1 MPTCVAVFGPPG
13 SGKTSLCR
21 QFVEQHSHAVMLS
34 IGEAVRAN
42 EKLENRETPSLV
54 AERALETACK
64 NLPHGHFLVLD
75 GLKRASHVLSS
86 LEVFSR
92 HGMQLKTAIQLTDV
106 RAEAG
111 TRGRLDDD
119 ALPLRLERYE
129 ADKSQLLS
137 TFKAASVKVVKPQQ
151 GAAGRTALVDWILVN
166 GIVVDRIPVAAV
178 ELEGLAELTA
188 ACAMPEQC
196 IDWKACGGKLP
207 QLDMPIQVTNVNQL
221 DWISFPGRYS
231 VGVKADGERA
241 FLVAQNGRLWL
252 SFRSGVEREW
262 NLSATLDVTVSD
274 GTVLDGEFLAESN
287 QFIAFDLLRLPA
299 RSLERDPL
307 DSRLDELNALGL
319 PHVHAHAHAHV
330 PADAVHT
337 CVGVE
342 EQFSRLHVHAPS
354 PSSLEANLL
363 HNKAPLSVKLA
374 KPLDATTLKLALESD
389 AIPSDGLIFSARE
402 LPCGWGKTFKWQP
415 ADQIRADLGVAVKVL
430 DYGQQFTV
438 QFSFSTDQPTTNI
451 TFPSIVSGSEVCL
464 VLLTR
469 P

>member
-13 SGKTSLCR
+13 SGKTTLCR

-34 IGEAVRAN
+34 IGEAVRASA
-42 EKLENRETPSLV
+42 KLENRETPNLV
-54 AERALETACK
+54 AERALEAACK
-64 NLPHGHFLVLD
+64 DLPDGHVLVLD

-86 LEVFSR
+86 LEVLSR
-92 HGMQLKTAIQLTDV
+92 HGMQLKTAIQLTNV

-129 ADKSQLLS
+129 ADKPQLLS
-137 TFKAASVKVVKPQQ
+137 TFKTASVKVVEPQP
-151 GAAGRTALVDWILVN
+151 GRRVLVDWVLVD
-166 GIVVDRIPVAAV
+166 GIVVDRIPVAAST
-178 ELEGLAELTA
+178 GFAELATA
-188 ACAMPEQC
+188 CTMPEQC
-196 IDWKACGGKLP
+196 IDWKECGGKLP
-207 QLDMPIQVTNVNQL
+207 QLNMPIQVTNVDQL
-221 DWISFPGRYS
+221 DWISFPGRYF

-262 NLSATLDVTVSD
+262 NPSATLDVSVSD
-274 GTVLDGEFLAESN
+274 GTVLDGEFLDESN

-307 DSRLDELNALGL
+307 DSRLDALNALGL
-319 PHVHAHAHAHV
+319 PH
-330 PADAVHT
+330 ADATNT
-337 CVGVE
+337 CVSVE
-342 EQFSRLHVHAPS
+342 EQFSRLHVHAPR
-354 PSSLEANLL
+354 PSSLEANL
-363 HNKAPLSVKLA
+363 HIKAPLSVKLTE
-374 KPLDATTLKLALESD
+374 PLDAASLKRALTRD
-389 AIPSDGLIFSARE
+389 AIPSDGLVFSARE

-415 ADQIRADLGVAVKVL
+415 ADQIRADLCMAVKVL

-451 TFPSIVSGSEVCL
+451 TFPSIASRSAVCL
-464 VLLTR
+464 VLLPR
-469 P
+469 R

>member
-1 MPTCVAVFGPPG
+1 
-13 SGKTSLCR
+13 
-21 QFVEQHSHAVMLS
+21 
-34 IGEAVRAN
+34 
-42 EKLENRETPSLV
+42 
-54 AERALETACK
+54 
-64 NLPHGHFLVLD
+64 
-75 GLKRASHVLSS
+75 
-86 LEVFSR
+86 
-92 HGMQLKTAIQLTDV
+92 MQLKTAIQLTDV

-129 ADKSQLLS
+129 ADKPQLLS

-151 GAAGRTALVDWILVN
+151 VARRTALVDWILVN

-319 PHVHAHAHAHV
+319 PHVHA
-330 PADAVHT
+330 DAVHT

-438 QFSFSTDQPTTNI
+438 EFSFSTDQPTTNI